1 MINQSDFCFIKE
13 GYKGLQGII
22 QVKRDYRGLQGLK
35 GVMRGQKRIQEVTG
49 GNSWLK
55 GATSHYR
62 VYWELQVCFKEHG
75 IA

>member
-1 MINQSDFCFIKE
+1 
-13 GYKGLQGII
+13 
-22 QVKRDYRGLQGLK
+22 
-35 GVMRGQKRIQEVTG
+35 MRGQKRIQEVTW

-62 VYWELQVCFKEHG
+62 VYCEFQVCFKVHG